1 MLKKAVSRF
10 TAVLLALGVLVL
22 LLPAAIPA
30 AAAKTDYSPV
40 DVGPKIR
47 EWEADQGRISGTL
60 DAQAGSNS
68 PAEADAVVGE
78 VKTFMILNDYT
89 GGYQLTNFTLRA
101 QGTSAEIWVQNN
113 LAWPSGDTRPTPVVT
128 ETQLGYI
135 LDEFETNILP
145 TENEFFGPSDFH
157 DGSGS
162 LLESWGY
169 FPPGYFYDEQGR
181 TAILISNIRD
191 ANYYDPAY
199 KVYIAGFYSP
209 SFEAYFDRNVITIDA
224 YDWANRLGPDGT
236 RPYLYEGVVAHEWQH
251 LLHDDY
257 DSDEETFINEGM
269 SEYAEIL
276 CGYTQSLQGHLDAAA
291 ENPEN
296 SLVVWGDQGDEEI
309 LTDYGQAALFQIYL
323 NEQFGRTFT
332 QVLFHNPGN
341 GISGVNSA
349 LSQMR
354 INKTF
359 SDLYHDFSVA
369 LLINSVKA
377 GGKYAIK
384 TFPGFKLDIGSPASP
399 NLESYSLEGAPPWG
413 TDYIW
418 LDGNAKELL
427 KFQFNGVPYSI
438 FPTRWSSDDGWLWS
452 GVGDLIDNW
461 AIFKTTG
468 GGTLSFDTIW
478 DLEDY
483 WDFGFVQV
491 SVDGGYT
498 WSSLSNAYTTSDHDP
513 NAHPTVI
520 ANLPGLT
527 SYISAPI
534 NMRFDLSAYAGQDI
548 LIAFRCVT
556 DWATYYGGWWVDNV
570 YVDGELIS
578 DGTDASVFKDI
589 SQLFPVDNDYTVTF
603 VAMKNSGKNK
613 PGEYKVLT
621 LRLDSVTD
629 TGLFELNQI
638 LIWADQVVMLVT
650 YDAPEGVTF
659 YSDYSYEFG
668 VKNSK
673 LKK

>member
-30 AAAKTDYSPV
+30 AAAKVDYVPT

-47 EWEADQGRISGTL
+47 QWEATVDRIVKDDQPTGSSNVNASSLTVL
-60 DAQAGSNS
+60 DT
-68 PAEADAVVGE
+68 
-78 VKTFMILNDYT
+78 KIFLILNDYF
-89 GGYQLTNFTLRA
+89 GSYQATYFYLVSESSKT
-101 QGTSAEIWVQNN
+101 QVWVQVN
-113 LAWPSGDTRPTPVVT
+113 LAWTSGDPRTTPSIDD
-128 ETQLGYI
+128 TQISYI
-135 LDEFETNILP
+135 LNQFDNVILP
-145 TENEFFGPSDFH
+145 TETDFFGGADPH
-157 DGSGS
+157 DGSTAYLPG
-162 LLESWGY
+162 LLGLPSDYY
-169 FPPGYFYDEQGR
+169 FDSGGR
-181 TAILISNIRD
+181 NIVLISNIRD
-191 ANYYDPAY
+191 ENYYDSTYPI
-199 KVYIAGFYSP
+199 YIAGFYSP
-209 SFEAYFDRNVITIDA
+209 SFEVYFDRNVITIDA

-236 RPYLYEGVVAHEWQH
+236 RAYLYEGVVAHEWQH

-257 DSDEETFINEGM
+257 DPDEETFINEGM

-377 GGKYAIK
+377 GSKYAIK

-461 AIFKTTG
+461 AIFETTG

-478 DLEDY
+478 NLEDY